1 MKPSQRMHGLVQHIN
16 AVAQQL
22 GLDMLTVKKEYIFR
36 TWVTISAPL
45 TYAVFGVYWGFLEAR
60 RHWLEGIKSSI
71 MLGGLVSG
79 SAKLLTIL
87 LRHTPIRDLLHFIIK
102 ICEDYEQRG
111 VDFIHALNFG
121 IDRVYKIQRIIFV
134 GYSITFLIM
143 LLMPLVL
150 LFYKGIRITVMPYEI
165 PGLSIDSNIG
175 YGLTYLQ
182 HTIPEVVGGIGFY
195 LGDMLV
201 LLALNQIQTFADIF
215 QLKATAL
222 NDALERKEQ
231 SRYVCSVGEY
241 KDFNIQALLMDLIN
255 WHQLFVDYC
264 ELVEKIYDNLIA
276 AQVFAASVSI
286 VICLCVNLNEFDL
299 ISAIF
304 FLVSAY
310 SMSVYCIVG
319 TQIEFAYDQVY
330 QTVSCLSWHELSCE
344 QRKLYMMMLQ
354 RAQNMKIIVLLGITP
369 LSLGTALQASELDFC
384 FGNLLAKNN
393 I

>member
-1 MKPSQRMHGLVQHIN
+1 MKPSLRMHGLVQHMN

-22 GLDMLTVKKEYIFR
+22 GLDMLTAKKEYIFR
-36 TWVTISAPL
+36 TWVTISAPF
-45 TYAVFGVYWGFLEAR
+45 TYTVFGVYWGFMEAR
-60 RHWLEGIKSSI
+60 RSWMDGIKSFI

-79 SAKLLTIL
+79 SAKLLTTL
-87 LRHTPIRDLLHFIIK
+87 LRHAPIRDLFYFIIQ
-102 ICEDYEQRG
+102 ICEEYEQRG

-121 IDRVYKIQRIIFV
+121 IDRVYKIKRIIYV

-143 LLMPLVL
+143 LLTPLVL
-150 LFYKGIRITVMPYEI
+150 LLCKGIRITVMPYQI

-175 YGLTYLQ
+175 YWLTYLQ
-182 HTIPEVVGGIGFY
+182 HTVPEVVGGIGFY

-201 LLALNQIQTFADIF
+201 LLALIQIRTYADIF

-231 SRYVCSVGEY
+231 SRYVCSVGQYE
-241 KDFNIQALLMDLIN
+241 DFNIQALLMDLID

-276 AQVFAASVSI
+276 AQVLSASVSI

-330 QTVSCLSWHELSCE
+330 QTVTCLSWHELNCD
-344 QRKLYMMMLQ
+344 QRKLYRMMLQ
-354 RAQNMKIIVLLGITP
+354 RAQNMKIIVLLGLVP
-369 LSLGTALQASELDFC
+369 LSLRTALQASELDLFW
-384 FGNLLAKNN
+384 
-393 I
+393 